1 MSGHKFHGDITRL
14 DNPKRREILPVE
26 TIIEAL
32 GDIREGSSIA
42 DLGCGTGYL
51 TIPLAKHLL
60 KDKKD
65 GTVYAVDI
73 NSEILEVL
81 KERAK
86 GIENIKIL
94 QSEENSFPIE
104 SGTIDASFLVTMFHE
119 LDDPAAFLMEIRRI
133 SKPFHQI
140 VVVDW
145 SDVQGEMGPP
155 MSERVPEKDLIK
167 FFKDRG
173 YALKKRFA
181 PSRYMYGLV
190 FSVWTCKPLDR
201 TWM

>member
-1 MSGHKFHGDITRL
+1 MGGHKFHGDMARL
-14 DNPKRREILPVE
+14 DNPRRKEILPVE
-26 TIIEAL
+26 PVIEVL
-32 GDIREGSSIA
+32 GGIKDGLAVA

-51 TIPLAKHLL
+51 SVPLAKHL
-60 KDKKD
+60 DGH

-73 NSEILEVL
+73 NPKALEVL
-81 KERAK
+81 KEKAA
-86 GIENIKIL
+86 GIDNILAL
-94 QSEENSFPIE
+94 QSEENKFPIE
-104 SGTIDASFLVTMFHE
+104 SRTIDVSFMVAVFHE
-119 LDDPAAFLMEIRRI
+119 LDDPSSFLMEIRRI

-155 MSERVPEKDLIK
+155 MSERIPEKDVIK

-173 YALKKRFA
+173 CAFKKKFA

-190 FSVWTCKPLDR
+190 FSV
-201 TWM
+201 